1 MKKLIIST
9 FFVVSAFVGRG
20 QDFTFSQFYDVPL
33 YRNPA
38 IAGIFNGNLRLTS
51 AYRSQW
57 SSVTVP
63 YQTQALSAEVSVPVG
78 YSYDLITYG
87 LQLANDVAGDL
98 KLSRT
103 QFLPVFC
110 FHKSLYEDVSFLTF
124 GVMGGYIQSQFD
136 PTKALF
142 GSQFNYTNPSN
153 PLSGSYDFPRT
164 SFSYWDASTGLAFNS
179 EFNDGTRYYYGVSV
193 YHFLKSKV
201 FFFDQNSSILRPRFS
216 LNGGINFVTG
226 NFDHLYMFGDAMVQ
240 GGNRQLVMGMYYTH
254 NLTDFDDDRDNIA
267 LSAGLSYRWADAV
280 IPTARMQM
288 RHLQLGASYDV
299 NISKL
304 KSASQYRGG
313 LELTLSYVNT
323 LNALRSRRYE
333 ERVGCYDF
341 LKRF

>member
-1 MKKLIIST
+1 MKKSIIT
-9 FFVVSAFVGRG
+9 AVLFLAAFKGSA

-38 IAGIFNGNLRLTS
+38 IAGIYNGNLRLTS

-57 SSVTVP
+57 GSVTVP
-63 YQTQALSAEVSVPVG
+63 YQTQAFSAEVSVPVG

-87 LQLANDVAGDL
+87 IQLANDVAGDL
-98 KLSRT
+98 KLGRT

-110 FHKSLYEDVSFLTF
+110 FHKSLNEDISFLTF

-136 PTKALF
+136 PTKVLL
-142 GSQFNYTNPSN
+142 GSQFNYNDPMNPYQNTFTS
-153 PLSGSYDFPRT
+153 RT
-164 SFSYWDASTGLAFNS
+164 SFSYLDASTGLAFNS

-193 YHFLKSKV
+193 YHFLRSKV
-201 FFFDQNSSILRPRFS
+201 YFIDQSSSILRPRFS

-240 GGNRQLVMGMYYTH
+240 GGNRQLIMGMYYTH
-254 NLTDFDDDRDNIA
+254 NVTDYDDERDNIA
-267 LSAGLSYRWADAV
+267 LSGGASYRWADAV

-288 RHLQLGASYDV
+288 RHLQLGVSYDL

-323 LNALRSRRYE
+323 LNALRSRKYKE
-333 ERVGCYDF
+333 HLGCYDF
-341 LKRF
+341 PKRF